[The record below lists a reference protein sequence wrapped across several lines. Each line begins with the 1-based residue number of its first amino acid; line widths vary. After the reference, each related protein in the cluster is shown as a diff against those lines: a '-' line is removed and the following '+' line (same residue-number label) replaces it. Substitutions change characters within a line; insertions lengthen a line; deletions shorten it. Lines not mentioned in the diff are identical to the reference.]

1 MRGAESF
8 KGEIMH
14 KGGNIEYINRLREL
28 IKSRAVIFGERTLAS
43 GKTSNYYID
52 GKLITFDPE
61 GLYLTGKIIFDMLK
75 DDRIDAVGGLALGA
89 VPIVSAVA
97 VVSYIEGRP
106 LKSFAV
112 RAKQKD
118 HGTEKMVEGVVR
130 KGWNTAIVDDVV
142 TTGGSS
148 FKAIE
153 EAERQGAVVKKVI
166 AIVDRQQGAR
176 EAFARRNYQF
186 ESILTKE
193 DLGL

>member
-1 MRGAESF
+1 
-8 KGEIMH
+8 MH